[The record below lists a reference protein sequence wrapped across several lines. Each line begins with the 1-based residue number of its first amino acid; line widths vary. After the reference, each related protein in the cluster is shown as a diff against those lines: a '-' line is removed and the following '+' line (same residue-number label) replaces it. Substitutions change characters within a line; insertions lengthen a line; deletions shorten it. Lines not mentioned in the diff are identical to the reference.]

1 LRGQR
6 VTGEDETTMTEITI
20 LPDGRLYVFGMSR
33 PVLEML
39 RLLET
44 GNPRLERL
52 EEQLQTVNVT
62 GETPDPDRPPQ
73 GGREREG

>member
-1 LRGQR
+1 

-39 RLLET
+39 RSLET

-52 EEQLQTVNVT
+52 EEQLQMV
-62 GETPDPDRPPQ
+62 ETTSASPQPDPPPQ

>member
-1 LRGQR
+1 M
-6 VTGEDETTMTEITI
+6 TGDDETTMTEITI

-33 PVLEML
+33 PVLDIL

-52 EEQLQTVNVT
+52 EEQLQSVT
-62 GETPDPDRPPQ
+62 TSCARGASD
-73 GGREREG
+73 G

>member
-1 LRGQR
+1 M
-6 VTGEDETTMTEITI
+6 TGDDETTMTEITI

-33 PVLEML
+33 PVLDIL

-52 EEQLQTVNVT
+52 EEQLQSVT
-62 GETPDPDRPPQ
+62 TSRARGPSN
-73 GGREREG
+73 G